1 VPPAQQRDP
10 TAACQATLFQHTT
23 SWASGSLEE
32 HRFDPR
38 VDWGQPDNDPVAPL
52 LIRIEP
58 LRTTA

>member
-1 VPPAQQRDP
+1 VPPSQQRDP
-10 TAACQATLFQHTT
+10 AAACQAPPFQHAM

-38 VDWGQPDNDPVAPL
+38 VDWGQPDNDPVTRL
-52 LIRIEP
+52 LIMIEP